1 MLNGKNVTYQFF
13 DGDALPQPV
22 QRQDGLDGRHAAR
35 VLLDERLPV
44 DRLVIL
50 EISWRVCK
58 LITFLEYL
66 LEHASILL

>member
-1 MLNGKNVTYQFF
+1 MINSKNVTYQFF
-13 DGDALPQPV
+13 DGDALSQPV

-35 VLLDERLPV
+35 VLLDERLPI

-50 EISWRVCK
+50 EIRWRVCK
-58 LITFLEYL
+58 LITYLEYL